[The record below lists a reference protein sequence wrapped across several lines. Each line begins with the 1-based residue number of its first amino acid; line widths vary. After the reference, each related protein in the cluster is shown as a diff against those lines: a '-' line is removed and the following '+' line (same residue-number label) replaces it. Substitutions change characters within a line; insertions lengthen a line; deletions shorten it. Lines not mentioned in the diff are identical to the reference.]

1 MASVESAREAE
12 RGIVDIETLK
22 KTNQQLIETMDEV
35 LTIQQQGK
43 EKRRTAE
50 KELAEIETQLRK
62 KILEIRQ

>member
-43 EKRRTAE
+43 EKRRSAE

>member
-1 MASVESAREAE
+1 M
-12 RGIVDIETLK
+12 DIETLK

-43 EKRRTAE
+43 EKRRSAE